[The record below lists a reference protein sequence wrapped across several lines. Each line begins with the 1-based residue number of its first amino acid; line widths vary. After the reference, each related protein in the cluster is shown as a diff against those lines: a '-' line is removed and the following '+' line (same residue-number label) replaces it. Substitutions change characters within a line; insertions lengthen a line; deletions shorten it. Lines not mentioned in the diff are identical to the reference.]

1 MNSSPLFSIHACSLL
16 GADVGGAGFLQL
28 VLVSSPGKKDTTL
41 WYQIGQ
47 NGPWIA

>member
-1 MNSSPLFSIHACSLL
+1 MNSSPLFSIHACSLF
-16 GADVGGAGFLQL
+16 GEDVEGAGFLQL
-28 VLVSSPGKKDTTL
+28 VLISSREKKNTTL